1 MKKLFYLFF
10 SAVFFNFQHAAAQ
23 NLIPYLGSSSPMSG
37 EGRYGYATEDGEVVI
52 QPTFKGIH
60 EVMPAGKIF
69 TSLKNVEAER
79 ILMRPGQ
86 PDMPGTVKAIFLLR
100 SGRRIAADNPRGVVV
115 GVQNYNF
122 AGKKIDSIGHLLVFP
137 KEKEMVFHDLRKN
150 TEKAYLRLVR
160 NNSTDWFS
168 GYYPYGWGYL
178 EPYRFTHG
186 FAEVWK
192 TPGTMNFI
200 DADLKEIFPRDFA
213 AGRVLDAGHFILAE
227 DMYQYAI
234 GDRTGKVRTPFVWTS
249 IQPSGREGL
258 FIVTGPRYNHG
269 KSGITGLIDA
279 DGKIVLDTV
288 YRNITPFGNML
299 IVEKDNKYGLM
310 DFAGNTILP
319 ITAREIY
326 PESSKR
332 WLYVIDN
339 DPVGGNMRTNFID
352 STGRRL
358 LPDAVRG
365 IGFPGSTP
373 ILHYL
378 VQFPEYTAFYDAELK
393 EIARFKGID
402 NGRIVEVNPLV
413 FQFSKIVGNKYQ
425 HGLYDRDGNMLHP
438 EGFDELMRVASGVY
452 RVKKDTLFGVIN
464 GKGEIMVPIKYLSV
478 KEYLYANDTLF
489 WCENASGRWDA
500 FNRKGEKLPESGRL
514 DANVYQDPVIGI
526 KSSGYGPVTAIL
538 SDGTRMT
545 MPDSLKDWNLARQVH
560 SPSGGLVVFSRYRK
574 GRSESL
580 YFNERMQNV
589 IPPGFVAAADNTET
603 GLVTVL
609 RIKVKPKPATP
620 KPEPESQVETVKEMI
635 KEGGE
640 VVEYGPRDLQ
650 FDACGVLSADGKW
663 ALPPKA
669 GVTYR
674 PISNYLVLEI
684 PDGVEFKR
692 GRLYPKPLRIHRVN
706 QPPQPV
712 IEVNYIRDDQFER
725 GRKTMQMGRVFPKL
739 RDRML
744 PAYFDEK
751 GNQLTPFGVWQGP
764 FYLKSLN
771 VISLTNPDDLKEFK
785 HLIINEKGETL
796 FDLKNLFCAKFPHEK
811 GHDWKLDYFVVNERL
826 PDSEAEKWT
835 KMTMQEIND
844 AARKLRI
851 RQGIMDST
859 GRLVVPMRH
868 LNVQIIAP
876 DRLFGAR
883 DTNGVALL
891 YNWQGELLHRFP
903 KVPKMG
909 YQNSDAMNSMSLS
922 GGNIAVTDGMSSV
935 LISADNR
942 MIKTFE
948 EPYTGHSELESRFF
962 QIKDKEGNLV
972 WVRSK
977 DGLVFRRE

>member
-1 MKKLFYLFF
+1 MKNRTYILFITLLLA
-10 SAVFFNFQHAAAQ
+10 SHAAAQ
-23 NLIPYLGSSSPMSG
+23 NLIPYLGGNSVTGKGS
-37 EGRYGYATEDGEVVI
+37 YGYATEDGEVVI
-52 QPTFKGIH
+52 QPTYRGIH
-60 EVMPAGKIF
+60 EIMPAGKIF
-69 TSLKNVEAER
+69 TNLNDIEMER
-79 ILMRPGQ
+79 ILVRPDQ
-86 PDMPGTVKAIFLLR
+86 PGIPGSAKAIFLLR
-100 SGRRIAADNPRGVVV
+100 SGRRIASDNPRGVVV

-178 EPYRFTHG
+178 EPYRFTYG
-186 FAEVWK
+186 VAEVWK

-213 AGRVLDAGHFILAE
+213 AGRVLDAKHFILAE
-227 DMYQYAI
+227 DMYKYAI

-249 IQPSGREGL
+249 IQPSGREGF

-310 DFAGNTILP
+310 DFSGNTVLP

-326 PESSKR
+326 PVSGKR

-352 STGRRL
+352 SSGRRL

-402 NGRIVEVNPLV
+402 GGKMVEANPLV
-413 FQFSKIVGNKYQ
+413 FQLGKIVGNKYEY
-425 HGLYDRDGNMLHP
+425 GLYDRDGNMLHA
-438 EGFDELMRVASGVY
+438 EGFDELMRFGSGVY

-464 GKGEIMVPIKYLSV
+464 VKSETMVPIKYLSV
-478 KEYLYANDTLF
+478 KEYLYANDTLL
-489 WCENASGRWDA
+489 WCENAGGRWDA

-514 DANVYQDPVIGI
+514 APDVYQDPVIGI

-545 MPDSLKDWNLARQVH
+545 MPDSLKEWNLARQVH
-560 SPSGGLVVFSRYRK
+560 TPSGGLVVFSRYRK
-574 GRSESL
+574 NRLESL
-580 YFNERMQNV
+580 YFNDRMQNL

-609 RIKVKPKPATP
+609 RIKVKPKPATQKP
-620 KPEPESQVETVKEMI
+620 KPESQVEVVKEMLV
-635 KEGGE
+635 E
-640 VVEYGPRDLQ
+640 VESPDRFGPEDLQ

-669 GVTYR
+669 GLTYR
-674 PISNYLVLEI
+674 PMSNYLVLEI
-684 PDGVEFKR
+684 PEGVVFKS
-692 GRLYPKPLRIHRVN
+692 GRLYPKPLRVHRVN

-712 IEVNYIRDDQFER
+712 IEVNYIRDAQFER
-725 GRKTMQMGRVFPKL
+725 GRKTIQMGRVFPKL

-764 FYLKSLN
+764 FYLKSRN
-771 VISLTNPDDLKEFK
+771 VISLMNPDDLKEFK

-796 FDLKNLFCAKFPHEK
+796 VDLKNLFCAKFPHEK
-811 GHDWKLDYFVVNERL
+811 GSDWKLDYFVVNERL
-826 PDSEAEKWT
+826 PDSEAEKWS
-835 KMTMQEIND
+835 KMTVQEMND

-851 RQGIMDST
+851 LQGIMDST

-876 DRLFGAR
+876 GRLFGAR
-883 DTNGVALL
+883 DTNGVALV

-903 KVPKMG
+903 NVPKMG
-909 YQNSDAMNSMSLS
+909 YQNNDAMNSMSLN
-922 GGNIAVTDGMSSV
+922 GEFIVVTDGRTCV
-935 LISADNR
+935 LISGDNR
-942 MIKTFE
+942 VLKAFE
-948 EPYTGHSELESRFF
+948 ETYAGSDLEGRFF
-962 QIKDKEGNLV
+962 QMKDKEGNLI